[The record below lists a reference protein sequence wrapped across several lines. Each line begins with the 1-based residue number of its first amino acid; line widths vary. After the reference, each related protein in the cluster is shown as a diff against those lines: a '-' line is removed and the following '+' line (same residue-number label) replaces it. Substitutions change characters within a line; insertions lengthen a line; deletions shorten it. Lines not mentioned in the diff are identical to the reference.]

1 MSFLAPLLEIQD
13 LDRAADAARER
24 SLELRERSAVPAIAK
39 QIAQA
44 AEMLVAARA
53 ERAQMETAEAE
64 LESAVSQIA
73 LDIEAADVER
83 YSGKRKDRDEA
94 AAHDASQQVLR
105 EKQEDLEEQ
114 ELALLESIEAVEAG
128 IEEHES
134 AIGSHRAESE
144 NLAEAIR
151 KVESEV
157 EAEVAGLGTSRS
169 ALVQRVPEEVVA
181 TYERVRAQPRN
192 GGRGATRLTEGHC
205 TGCGIKLPSLE
216 KSRML
221 AEPEEALIQCPQC
234 RRVLVR

>member
-44 AEMLVAARA
+44 AEGLVAARA

-64 LESAVSQIA
+64 LASAVSQIA

-114 ELALLESIEAVEAG
+114 ELTLLESIEAVEAR

-134 AIGSHRAESE
+134 AIGCHRAESE

-169 ALVQRVPEEVVA
+169 ALVQRIPEEVVA

-205 TGCGIKLPSLE
+205 TGCGIQLPSLE